1 MKRDPKL
8 VQSFAPFL
16 LFLHFAPVS
25 VSLFSFP
32 RATDFSLLLSSNFD
46 DRAKVG
52 LKNGG
57 KVKNSAAKLD

>member
-1 MKRDPKL
+1 MKHDPRL

-52 LKNGG
+52 SKIEG